1 MTGDICLAEEEFDAV
16 AGVKFVMGASPDVQL
31 VSITSNPR
39 KTLAAVVR
47 GYTGV
52 HSPIIG
58 IEEQMTMM
66 RELAATKLQTP
77 LAFVNM
83 VWLFHGMTRAWCN
96 QLERY
101 RVATSFV
108 QQTLRF
114 NYNEKQLVKV
124 LIPRRLLQPTQ
135 ALALEAY
142 RVGARESVRA
152 YHKAIE
158 AGAAQ
163 EDARGLLPLNT
174 LSSVF
179 FGCNLQT
186 LAHIYS
192 QRMCCQAQSEE
203 WTPVMQLMKAA
214 VHQES
219 RELAKFMLAP
229 WEGGAVSCGFG
240 ASFDRPCTNHEFFD
254 TNLEKVVS
262 ARYIGTIVGHYDG
275 SEPVGVSE

>member
-1 MTGDICLAEEEFDAV
+1 MTGDICIPEEEFDEA
-16 AGVKFVMGASPDVQL
+16 AGVKFVLGASPDVQL
-31 VSITSNPR
+31 LAMTENPR

-52 HSPIIG
+52 HSPIIS
-58 IEEQMTMM
+58 IEEQMTMI

-83 VWLFHGMTRAWCN
+83 VWLFHDMTRAWCN

-114 NYNEKQLVKV
+114 NYNAKQLVKV
-124 LIPRRLLQPTQ
+124 LIPRRIATPGNNE
-135 ALALEAY
+135 ALEAY

-152 YHKAIE
+152 YHKAID

-203 WTPVMQLMKAA
+203 WTPVMQLMKAT
-214 VHQES
+214 VSQQS
-219 RELAKFMLAP
+219 RELARFLLAP

-240 ASFDRPCTNHEFFD
+240 ASFDRPCTNHELFD
-254 TNLEKVVS
+254 NNLDVVVS
-262 ARYIGTIVGHYDG
+262 KRYIGAIAGQEDS
-275 SEPVGVSE
+275 SEPMGVTE